1 MSFRVAAC
9 LVALLAGGLVA
20 GCSSSFGGGGSE
32 PARTYVVMP
41 NGVAVPAQTVSRP
54 PE

>member
-1 MSFRVAAC
+1 MTIRFLAC
-9 LVALLAGGLVA
+9 LTLLLAGEVLG

-41 NGVAVPAQTVSRP
+41 NGVAVPAQTMSRP